1 MRPMAHGNPRM
12 KNDRNG
18 PGRVLELCIAQAR
31 EIAAGGDMTYTAALE
46 HVAFEHGMSD
56 WRTLE
61 AVMKE
66 ERGATRMNPLAYL
79 IAHTSISI
87 LAPKPERRI
96 HVRDRLARGIT
107 RMITLPFTTMG
118 VPMRVLEASTAIAAA
133 LSTFGCIPLA
143 YAIWRDDKGFYMNP
157 GIIAI
162 GMVMST
168 VVSIWLATRWLIM
181 SGDPLH
187 PVASSIRAWA
197 VHAAA
202 IGTVFGTMPGMMIS
216 RWLSPSMT
224 ETTVALMSL
233 LASPLW
239 IAAMQT
245 GTLRAEEEATD
256 GNA

>member
-1 MRPMAHGNPRM
+1 M

-31 EIAAGGDMTYTAALE
+31 EIAARGDMTYAAALE
-46 HVAFEHGMSD
+46 HVAFEHGMID

-66 ERGATRMNPLAYL
+66 EREATRMNPLAHM
-79 IAHTSISI
+79 IAQISIII
-87 LAPKPERRI
+87 LAPKHERRM
-96 HVRDRLARGIT
+96 HVRDRLARGLT
-107 RMITLPFTTMG
+107 RMITLPFTSIGM
-118 VPMRVLEASTAIAAA
+118 PMRILEASTAVAAA

-143 YAIWRDDKGFYMNP
+143 YAIWHDDKGFYMEP
-157 GIIAI
+157 GIITI

-187 PVASSIRAWA
+187 PVASSIRAWS
-197 VHAAA
+197 VHAGS
-202 IGTVFGTMPGMMIS
+202 IGTIFGMMPGMMIV
-216 RWLSPSMT
+216 RWLSPSIA

-245 GTLRAEEEATD
+245 GTLRAEAEATD
-256 GNA
+256 GHA